1 MYIFEQKGIQTQTQ
15 KRPNRPLRN
24 SFALFMNNFILVTFS
39 KFSLD
44 FKVFRYFMWMLDF
57 NDRPNSSYI
66 GSPPTAEIAVDLPN
80 KKNTCGIKQEQLN
93 CINCSVVTCFSCIS
107 VFILVVCSHG
117 ARCHRANKHLLRAR
131 NSFDVARSLLV
142 HGSGEKNL
150 KSAKITMFTRKSL
163 QWVAKTARQK
173 KALQ

>member
-1 MYIFEQKGIQTQTQ
+1 
-15 KRPNRPLRN
+15 
-24 SFALFMNNFILVTFS
+24 
-39 KFSLD
+39 
-44 FKVFRYFMWMLDF
+44 MLDF

-142 HGSGEKNL
+142 HGSGEKKPEISQNYNVYSKIATMSSENRSTKKKHYNNFQTF
-150 KSAKITMFTRKSL
+150 KSIFSTHTPSLLICERKFTRM
-163 QWVAKTARQK
+163 
-173 KALQ
+173 